1 MFLLNTGGAI
11 AMATVP
17 DVCMTPAAPSPI
29 PVPYPNI
36 ATSSMAD
43 PASIVDNVLVV
54 GMPALNMG
62 STLLLSNGD
71 QGGTAGGGVLC
82 GEIMGA
88 AAFVEGSL
96 TVMIGGMPGVCLSSL
111 TTQNANNT
119 MGLVTTPSQVVVM
132 LQG

>member
-1 MFLLNTGGAI
+1 MFLLSTDGAI
-11 AMATVP
+11 AMAIVP
-17 DVCMTPAAPSPI
+17 DVCLTPEVPSPV

-36 ATSSMAD
+36 AMSDLAD
-43 PASIVDNVLVV
+43 PASIVSNVLVV

-62 STLLLSNGD
+62 SVLLLSDGD
-71 QGGTAGGGVLC
+71 QAGTAGGGILC

-88 AAFVEGSL
+88 AAFIQGSAS
-96 TVMIGGMPGVCLSSL
+96 VMVGAMPGVCLGGL

-132 LQG
+132 LQS